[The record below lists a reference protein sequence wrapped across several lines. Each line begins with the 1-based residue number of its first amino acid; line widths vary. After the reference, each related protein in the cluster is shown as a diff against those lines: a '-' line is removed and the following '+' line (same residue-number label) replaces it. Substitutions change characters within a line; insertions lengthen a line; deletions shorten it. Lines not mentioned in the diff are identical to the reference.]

1 MRDAT
6 KALTV
11 IAELEPD
18 EARIREL
25 HELLRVIGDEPEKNS
40 RFKPADVPNTHFMR
54 FVIIERDRDLPALL
68 AWESNYDGEVT
79 EYLAGAVRAP
89 IDQIFAYC
97 TGYPAGRADDT
108 RIWWLLERAIPAAAF
123 YVAYRGVPRTQVIND
138 RKVHD
143 AIRAAIDRTGGRA
156 AFKGKA
162 PHDIQAALRASV
174 VEQDPTLDVSVS
186 DDQRWRWRL
195 AKAGV
200 LLFLVPPFIVVAL
213 LVGLPWYFTLRRKEK
228 RDVPEP
234 NDRPVHDDKDLS
246 RFEDKVT
253 QNQLTHLVEIKP
265 GWFRYATLRVVLF
278 AIDMIARAWE
288 VHGDLGGIISIH
300 FARWVIIADRWTL
313 NGPKRHRVL
322 FFSNY
327 DGSWESY
334 LGEFVDRAAFGLSG
348 IWSNTLEFPQTRNL
362 IGDGAEDEE
371 AFKQW
376 TRRHQIET
384 QAWWSGVPDST
395 VQNIRNDI
403 WVRRNLSRRLDDE
416 ELDEWLRRL

>member
-11 IAELEPD
+11 IAELVPD
-18 EARIREL
+18 LARIREL
-25 HELLRVIGDEPEKNS
+25 SMLLEIIGLEPEKNE

-54 FVIIERDRDLPALL
+54 FLIIGRDRDLPALL
-68 AWESNYDGEVT
+68 AWESNYDGDVT
-79 EYLAGAVRAP
+79 EYLAGAVQAP
-89 IDQIFAYC
+89 IDQIFDYC
-97 TGYPAGRADDT
+97 VGYPTGGAEES
-108 RIWWLLERAIPAAAF
+108 RIWWLLEHSIPAQAF
-123 YVAYRGVPRTQVIND
+123 YTGYRGVPRTQVVND

-143 AIRAAIDRTGGRA
+143 ALRKTIDDNRT
-156 AFKGKA
+156 AFHGK
-162 PHDIQAALRASV
+162 PVREIQQALREAV
-174 VEQDPTLDVSVS
+174 AKHDATLDLSVS

-195 AKAGV
+195 AKLGALTF
-200 LLFLVPPFIVVAL
+200 LLLPFIPIAL
-213 LVGLPWYFTLRRKEK
+213 VIGLPWFITLRTKEE

-234 NDRPVHDDKDLS
+234 NVRPVHDDKNLS

-253 QNQLTHLVEIKP
+253 QNQLTHVVEIKP
-265 GWFRYATLRVVLF
+265 GLFRYATLRFVLF
-278 AIDMIARAWE
+278 AIDIIARAWE
-288 VHGDLGGIISIH
+288 VHGDLGGISSIH
-300 FARWVIIADRWTL
+300 FARWVIVPDRWTAR
-313 NGPKRHRVL
+313 GPKRHRLL

-348 IWSNTLEFPQTRNL
+348 VWSNTLGFPKTRKL
-362 IGDGAEDEE
+362 IRAGAKDEE

-395 VQNIRNDI
+395 VQNIRNDV
-403 WVRRNLSRRLDDE
+403 WVRRNLSRRLGE
-416 ELDEWLRRL
+416 EDIEEWLRRL